1 GSKRPGGHAGD
12 GGAHPGDLSVCP
24 GLLVPRDRT
33 RAVPRRARPLQ
44 PRAGGLCRPG
54 VGWRGEVDRHAAV
67 MEGTAAMV
75 SGNWV
80 QWTPCRGANT
90 IRSARSL
97 GVVNDMAAHSAQGR
111 AAGILAAASLAA
123 ACLLLPGAGHAQLDK
138 VKATMAALIE
148 ETRKLGTPHVK
159 GAYPVGGKSAPG
171 LYFGRTRMNN
181 SFDLVDALAKER
193 GGVVILFVKAGNE
206 FVRVA

>member
-1 GSKRPGGHAGD
+1 
-12 GGAHPGDLSVCP
+12 
-24 GLLVPRDRT
+24 
-33 RAVPRRARPLQ
+33 
-44 PRAGGLCRPG
+44 
-54 VGWRGEVDRHAAV
+54 
-67 MEGTAAMV
+67 
-75 SGNWV
+75 
-80 QWTPCRGANT
+80 
-90 IRSARSL
+90 
-97 GVVNDMAAHSAQGR
+97 MAAHRAQGR

-206 FVRVA
+206 FVRVATNAKKSDGSRAVGTILDPNSPAMAMIGRGEAYYGEATIMGKPFFVGCQPIRDRTGNIIGLYYVGSMQ